1 MRTWVDASTLIAL
14 DNAGEVR
21 VLRDLLGRIAIT
33 REVEEEVFTG
43 RESRALREARG
54 NWIDVADVKGNYRR
68 WLSLGLGRG
77 EGSLLVTPARD
88 RLVLDEV
95 PARTAAEAE
104 GREYVGVLGLLL
116 EGVRNHLLSG
126 TRARDI
132 VARLTR
138 AGFHLSGELYDTFLR
153 ELERSD

>member
-14 DNAGEVR
+14 DNAGVTL
-21 VLRDLLGRIAIT
+21 VLRDLLGRVAVT
-33 REVEEEVFTG
+33 REVEAEVLTG

-54 NWIDVADVKGNYRR
+54 DWIDVVEVKGDYRR

-77 EGSLLVTPARD
+77 EGSLLLTPPRD

-104 GREYVGVLGLLL
+104 EREYVGLLGLLL
-116 EGVRNHLLSG
+116 EGFRSHRLSG
-126 TRARDI
+126 TRAREI
-132 VARLTR
+132 VASLTR
-138 AGFHLSGELYDTFLR
+138 TGFHLSGDLYDTFLR
-153 ELERSD
+153 ELE